1 MELNQNRSE
10 FAKLGLGVAALSY
23 DSVAVLHNF
32 AERKG
37 IAYPLLSD
45 PDSAI
50 IRRVGIFNDTVPRG
64 NFFYG
69 IPWPGVFVLD
79 KDGRVKAKYFE
90 QDFRQR
96 YSSADILVHL
106 FGFAPGA
113 ARADVNGHLA
123 QVTTSASNIAVHS
136 GERIAL
142 VAEVNLR
149 PGVHVYAPGV
159 EGYIPIDWRLDSSPA
174 YQVHDVE
181 WPPSHILYLKAIDE
195 KVPVYEGRIR
205 LVRDVTI
212 GGAADGPLTIAGA
225 FRYQACDD
233 HMCYKPETLPLKWTL
248 TVEPHDRTRVPP
260 ELQRK

>member
-1 MELNQNRSE
+1 MELNRNRSE
-10 FAKLGLGVAALSY
+10 FEKLGLGVAALSY
-23 DSVAVLHNF
+23 DSVAVLRNF
-32 AERKG
+32 AQRQG

-50 IRRVGIFNDTVPRG
+50 IRRVGIFNEKVPRG

-79 KDGRVKAKYFE
+79 KNGRVKAKYFE
-90 QDFRQR
+90 EDFRQR

-106 FGFAPGA
+106 FGFTPAA
-113 ARADVNGHLA
+113 ARAETNGHLA
-123 QVTTSASNIAVHS
+123 QVTTSASNAVVHS

-142 VAEVNLR
+142 VVEVALR

-159 EGYIPIDWRLDSSPA
+159 EGYIPIVWTLDESPA
-174 YQVHDVE
+174 YQVHEVA

-195 KVPVYEGRIR
+195 KVPVYENHIR

-212 GGAADGPLTIAGA
+212 GGVPEGPLALAGA

-233 HMCYKPETLPLKWTL
+233 RMCYKPEKLPLQWTL
-248 TVEPHDRTRVPP
+248 MVEPLDRTRVPP

>member
-1 MELNQNRSE
+1 MELNQNRGE
-10 FAKLGLGVAALSY
+10 FEKLGLGVAALSY
-23 DSVAVLHNF
+23 DSVAVLRNF
-32 AERKG
+32 AARKSIG
-37 IAYPLLSD
+37 YPLLSD

-90 QDFRQR
+90 EDFRQR

-106 FGFAPGA
+106 FGFTPA
-113 ARADVNGHLA
+113 AAGTEVNGHLA
-123 QVTTSASNIAVHS
+123 QVTASASNAVVHS

-142 VAEVNLR
+142 VVEVDLR

-159 EGYIPIDWRLDSSPA
+159 EGYIPIAWALDESPA
-174 YQVHDVE
+174 YQAHDIA

-212 GGAADGPLTIAGA
+212 GGAAEGPLTITGA

-233 HMCYKPETLPLKWTL
+233 RMCYKPEKLPLQWTL